1 MVAKFLDDN
10 KPKTSLKKWI
20 CKRYIPV
27 PRGYVINSPGTAPRA
42 HAYSFGLSTGTD
54 FCVRRPTSL
63 IANQDVCRS
72 RRWRCYV
79 KFVLKRRGRWCEFLV
94 TVEGHCRY
102 DNCRR
107 RKWSPRKCGKFMCC
121 FTGTVKHVEG
131 NMSSGN
137 MYWILLSLLSVIVSA
152 PHSNS
157 PVTVKA
163 ATNFSDSE

>member
-1 MVAKFLDDN
+1 MTANQKRHLKSEFVRVIYL
-10 KPKTSLKKWI
+10 SLGGMW
-20 CKRYIPV
+20 YIHLVP
-27 PRGYVINSPGTAPRA
+27 PRGRMHTLLDLPPRQ
-42 HAYSFGLSTGTD
+42 SFVSD
-54 FCVRRPTSL
+54 VRRVSL
-63 IANQDVCRS
+63 QTRMFAGHDVGDVMSNLFKSDAR
-72 RRWRCYV
+72 
-79 KFVLKRRGRWCEFLV
+79 LRGRWCEFLV

-152 PHSNS
+152 LHSNS